1 MICPSPIILLA
12 ILKCNLWKDVMKT
25 ESIKFEQIKRKWFL
39 VDANDQLLGRMASKI
54 AKIIRGK
61 HKANFTPHMDC
72 GDNVVVI
79 NADKVILTGNKENSK
94 EYWRHTGYP
103 GGQKTVSYKKM
114 LETYPDRVINN
125 AVKGMLPHNKLGR
138 KLLKHLKVYKG
149 DVHPHAAQ
157 NPESLTIN

>member
-1 MICPSPIILLA
+1 
-12 ILKCNLWKDVMKT
+12 MKT
-25 ESIKFEQIKRKWFL
+25 ESIKSREIVRNWYL
-39 VDANDQLLGRMASKI
+39 VDAKDKTLGRLASGI
-54 AKIIRGK
+54 AQILRGK
-61 HKANFTPHMDC
+61 NKVNFTPHIDMSDF
-72 GDNVVVI
+72 VVVI

-94 EYWRHTGYP
+94 EYWRHNGYP

-157 NPESLTIN
+157 NPETLTIN